1 MGTNPPPLTP
11 DDDDP
16 KDHER
21 RSPPHVTR
29 VVAIDGHAATFVYD
43 AGPPRPPAFTFSHD
57 KEKGLYI
64 LTWAD
69 GRIEKF
75 RDKPARR
82 LSVEPDPKTGELRP
96 VIRNGLPVIIYLCRE
111 EREQG

>member
-29 VVAIDGHAATFVYD
+29 VVRMERRTATFVYD
-43 AGPPRPPAFTFSHD
+43 AGPPAFSFSHD
-57 KEKGLYI
+57 TEKGLFI

-75 RDKPARR
+75 RDKPCAG
-82 LSVEPDPKTGELRP
+82 SFGSSPIPRP
-96 VIRNGLPVIIYLCRE
+96 ASCGRVIRNGLPVFLYLCRE